1 MRWPSGGARIGVARI
16 TAGALLHNLL
26 MRFPDSPDIGPSSE
40 DSDGRAARR
49 DGTPGLTERLLRLPA
64 GHPSGADAR
73 PVPAD
78 SEPEDAVSHLPWPD
92 DWVRHD
98 RPDSGDAADADQ
110 GEVKADDQGEVK
122 ADAGGQPEGG
132 KPGVDWPAA
141 GRSPGAGAE
150 VWESRGPYR
159 PWFTDGDVAEPWF
172 AGDPD
177 WPSSGQG
184 G

>member
-1 MRWPSGGARIGVARI
+1 
-16 TAGALLHNLL
+16 
-26 MRFPDSPDIGPSSE
+26 MRFPDRPDIDPSSA
-40 DSDGRAARR
+40 DSDGRAERR
-49 DGTPGLTERLLRLPA
+49 DGTPGLAERLLRLPA

-98 RPDSGDAADADQ
+98 RADSGEADAD
-110 GEVKADDQGEVK
+110 EGEVK
-122 ADAGGQPEGG
+122 ADAGAEPESGR
-132 KPGVDWPAA
+132 PGVDWPAA

-150 VWESRGPYR
+150 VRESRGPYR
-159 PWFTDGDVAEPWF
+159 PWFTDGDRAEPWF

-177 WPSSGQG
+177 WPSSDQG